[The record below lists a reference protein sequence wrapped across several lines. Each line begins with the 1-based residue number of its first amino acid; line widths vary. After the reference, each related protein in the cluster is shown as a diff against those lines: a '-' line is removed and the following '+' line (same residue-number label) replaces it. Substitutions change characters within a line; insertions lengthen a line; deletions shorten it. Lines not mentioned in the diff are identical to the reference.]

1 MIVQKQS
8 TEHLPILQA
17 RQVPPLQLP
26 HLQQL
31 TVHLKPH
38 LSPEIQ
44 AHELG

>member
-8 TEHLPILQA
+8 TEHLLIPQA

-26 HLQQL
+26 HLQRL
-31 TVHLKPH
+31 IVHLKPH